1 MLSRWNPTQVLGGL
15 SALALISLGCF
26 GLRLG
31 GLEGKAMAQPISSV
45 SATDADV
52 AARLAAREIG
62 LGQRRHVQQLLKEF
76 TLGQMTRH
84 YWGGFAGSLM
94 DLGLES
100 PDVFE
105 TRLQRDG
112 EQTSLLIRPRH
123 GDVTYWGGVA
133 RHGSRLTTWAC
144 QIKRRENFPDAGQRC
159 PEDWTGLDLTIGS

>member
-1 MLSRWNPTQVLGGL
+1 MQARWNPSQVVRGV
-15 SALALISLGCF
+15 SALALISLGGL
-26 GLRLG
+26 GLRMG
-31 GLEGKAMAQPISSV
+31 GLDGAATAQPISPV
-45 SATDADV
+45 SASDADV

-112 EQTSLLIRPRH
+112 EQTSLLIRPLH

-144 QIKRRENFPDAGQRC
+144 QIKRREDFPEAVQRC